1 MIENG
6 GLAGFPSSTRVFY
19 MKNAGA
25 NTPIRRAFLAVAP
38 RERLC

>member
-19 MKNAGA
+19 MKKADA
-25 NTPIRRAFLAVAP
+25 NTPIGPPF
-38 RERLC
+38 